1 MTNTANNHPIDTS
14 VFKNANLDILADLYP
29 DMLNPVAMALKN
41 ALWSPKLL
49 DPNKL
54 QEMQFCVRD
63 NILIKMVCAKEQLDE
78 LFQKAGF
85 SNQVI
90 VVPPVEN
97 ASSINNLETF
107 QLGFK
112 HPQEVV
118 FNIGVRISYQTAPLH
133 DAEIWEPCQPP
144 EGFPLNLKS
153 AELYRN
159 RYNHSTFFIQTPHIG
174 VATDIIL
181 QLMMYDLDNCNIT
194 YKPKG
199 A

>member
-14 VFKNANLDILADLYP
+14 VFKNANLDVLANLYP
-29 DMLNPVAMALKN
+29 NMLNPVAMSLKN

-49 DPNKL
+49 DSNKL
-54 QEMQFCVRD
+54 QEMQFCVQD
-63 NILIKMVCAKEQLDE
+63 NILVKMLQVKKQMDE

-85 SNQVI
+85 SNQVV
-90 VVPPVEN
+90 VVPAAEN
-97 ASSINNLETF
+97 TNSINNLETF
-107 QLGFK
+107 QLSFK

-118 FNIGVRISYQTAPLH
+118 FNIGVCNSHQVDPLH
-133 DAEIWEPCQPP
+133 DAEIWESCQPP

-159 RYNHSTFFIQTPHIG
+159 RYNHSTFFIQTLHIG

-181 QLMMYDLDNCNIT
+181 QLMMYDLDNCDIT

>member
-1 MTNTANNHPIDTS
+1 MTNTADNHPIDTS
-14 VFKNANLDILADLYP
+14 VFKDADLDTLAELYP
-29 DMLNPVAMALKN
+29 NMLNPVAMALKN

-54 QEMQFCVRD
+54 QELQFCVRD
-63 NILIKMVCAKEQLDE
+63 TILIKMVRAKEQLDE

-90 VVPPVEN
+90 VVPPVGN

-112 HPQEVV
+112 YPQEVV
-118 FNIGVRISYQTAPLH
+118 FNIGIRDSCFTPANH
-133 DAEIWEPCQPP
+133 DAEIWEPCEPP

-159 RYNHSTFFIQTPHIG
+159 RYNHSTFFIQTLHIG

-181 QLMMYDLDNCNIT
+181 QLMMYDLDNCDIS

>member
-1 MTNTANNHPIDTS
+1 MTNTADNHPIDTS
-14 VFKNANLDILADLYP
+14 VFKDAGLDTLTELYP
-29 DMLNPVAMALKN
+29 NMLNPVAMALKN

-54 QEMQFCVRD
+54 QGLQFCMRNAFFV
-63 NILIKMVCAKEQLDE
+63 KMLMFKKQLDM
-78 LFQKAGF
+78 LFQKAGYQ
-85 SNQVI
+85 NQVI
-90 VVPPVEN
+90 MLPPTKN

-118 FNIGVRISYQTAPLH
+118 FNIGIHDSCFTESNH

-144 EGFPLNLKS
+144 EGFPLNLMS
-153 AELYRN
+153 AGLYRN
-159 RYNHSTFFIQTPHIG
+159 RYNHSTFFIQTTHIG
-174 VATDIIL
+174 VATEIIL
-181 QLMMYDLDNCNIT
+181 QLMMYDLDNCDIT